1 MKNDS
6 LTFLIFSKDRP
17 LQLHALLSSLAVNVD
32 FCPQIMILFR
42 ASNSKFLCR
51 YHEVF
56 KDLESK
62 IEVVAIHEDY
72 AFRSHVIN
80 LIEMAKSEFISFLVD
95 DIIFI
100 RSFSIKPLFIW
111 CKRGYIPSLRLG
123 QSISYSYMTRSEEQR
138 PKFKKLTN
146 CLTWSWGDGEVDWCY
161 PLSLDGNIF
170 KRSEIVNLIKNVEF
184 RSPNTLESA
193 LQIYNQTFR
202 KRKGFCFKNPVL
214 VNNPCN
220 RVQIDYVGNRAGDL
234 NIEDLARVWDSGM
247 RIAFESFKGMTANS
261 VHVELDLTFT
271 PREGEVISGGPP
283 KVSVVMP
290 SYNVELYIGHAIESI
305 LQQTFKNYELIV
317 IDDGSTDGTAEIVRS
332 FNDSRICYFR
342 NEINMGISYTR
353 NKGIELSRG
362 EYIAWLDADDIAL
375 PRRLELQ
382 VAFLDQHS
390 NFGLCCANAQ
400 TIDCK
405 GNLCS
410 DPWWKDEGLPLEW
423 ELMWGNPIA
432 QSSVTIRRS
441 LLNDAT
447 NRYRKEKAVSEDY
460 DLWTRLFGQARMI
473 RLPEVLIHY
482 RNLEGSAY
490 HSKEQYALNE
500 SVESNRNLFKKII
513 GDIPLWQSEL
523 TAFVFSNKYQR
534 NKHIEYITVH
544 KYYIR
549 AAKVLSEQLAIPAHQ
564 KRAINSDIS
573 HRLTIY
579 FLWSTESVPKA
590 VDLLGLLLLDT
601 RRTWLYIM
609 SVFKN
614 ASMERFPKTYTRLK
628 LVYCI
633 IFKRG

>member
-290 SYNVELYIGHAIESI
+290 SYNVELY
-305 LQQTFKNYELIV
+305 LFML
-317 IDDGSTDGTAEIVRS
+317 
-332 FNDSRICYFR
+332 
-342 NEINMGISYTR
+342 
-353 NKGIELSRG
+353 
-362 EYIAWLDADDIAL
+362 
-375 PRRLELQ
+375 RLL
-382 VAFLDQHS
+382 
-390 NFGLCCANAQ
+390 
-400 TIDCK
+400 
-405 GNLCS
+405 
-410 DPWWKDEGLPLEW
+410 
-423 ELMWGNPIA
+423 
-432 QSSVTIRRS
+432 R
-441 LLNDAT
+441 
-447 NRYRKEKAVSEDY
+447 
-460 DLWTRLFGQARMI
+460 
-473 RLPEVLIHY
+473 
-482 RNLEGSAY
+482 
-490 HSKEQYALNE
+490 
-500 SVESNRNLFKKII
+500 
-513 GDIPLWQSEL
+513 
-523 TAFVFSNKYQR
+523 
-534 NKHIEYITVH
+534 
-544 KYYIR
+544 
-549 AAKVLSEQLAIPAHQ
+549 
-564 KRAINSDIS
+564 
-573 HRLTIY
+573 
-579 FLWSTESVPKA
+579 
-590 VDLLGLLLLDT
+590 
-601 RRTWLYIM
+601 
-609 SVFKN
+609 
-614 ASMERFPKTYTRLK
+614 
-628 LVYCI
+628 
-633 IFKRG
+633 